1 MFRKV
6 RYFILCILIF
16 GVEIVYSQ
24 NFNALKKEADGEF
37 LKGQFLEAKSKY
49 RQLLAAD
56 QKSIDFNYKYGVC
69 IYETENKLNARKY
82 FDFILQQQGFPI
94 KSNFYR
100 GKIYQFEYEFD
111 KAIALFERC
120 KQDKTLNQLAANE
133 INSCLAAKE
142 QIKLKS
148 SLVVKEKYLTQL
160 GNHEKFYQL
169 TQPYSFYSPD
179 KGEIFDKQNSTSS
192 FKPKYLF
199 KRGMK
204 YRVFASYSDKKENG
218 LDIFIQIKNTDG
230 DWAEIIRIPKVNTLN
245 DDNYPFYDDSTQ
257 TLYFASKGHNS
268 MGGYDIFKVNYD
280 WKTNTVGDVVNIGFP
295 YNSPSDDYLFVPDF
309 NKNCAY
315 FTTHRSGELLNAEV
329 LYVSLKQHDDDII
342 SAIGQWVDEVDQK
355 QHTVKI
361 YLRNTESN
369 ESFGPFVSDISGR
382 IALYFPVNGTYEYMV
397 EYSVYGEVR
406 NFMKLVDIPKV
417 GERERI
423 EHTFRYFIE
432 NSIEQLE
439 ISTRV
444 KYLDQFEELDPL
456 KLQEISKLSIN
467 EKSLGNRNLIEEVS
481 AVDVFSKL
489 NIREPNKKMAVDKLL
504 DSLLAKEIDMENNE
518 RFRIQ
523 ANEKLKLNN
532 EIIASLKVEIAE
544 RKEQIPSEEQN
555 FDQQLN
561 QKKNQLQE
569 LLEENLVLN
578 DQIQRLNELNE
589 IRPNLDDITLLNE
602 ELNEIIH
609 TKSQEEVEIFVESKL
624 SQIQKT
630 FNIKVATP
638 NSIVSEL
645 LKEAEEKLIKNQ
657 NELLVFEKQIDSL
670 KRKIS
675 IIESEIKTLP
685 KKKQEIKQAELSN
698 IKKQLAIADELKGA
712 LSFENKLLSTE
723 TNAYRNNRDLIDYVS
738 EESLKI
744 KNIGLI
750 TELNNNF
757 ETKEK
762 LIEQLIEVTQGGSV
776 NSLTASL
783 QLAKE
788 NYENNKLNLSLIKDP
803 EEKIKQEKKLED
815 IFLKELNAISANEND
830 EVKEL
835 IQLAENRINR
845 LTESLD
851 SISNQKQL
859 SQANTIQE
867 TNKTLNTS
875 EQNLAS
881 QQQNSTNETTTE
893 TNKGQ
898 ETNETLNTSEQN
910 LASQQGKNNLNGSKE
925 NENNKTS
932 AFTSTQ
938 LSQIEAIVKSA
949 ELKSEPISASEQIT
963 LERMQ
968 RRATDTQQSEETSLM
983 VSKALGDK
991 STSQINEDIAIVT
1004 NKISQLQNEIQQ
1016 QKNSEIR
1023 RLLEQEKKFEEKR
1036 LSEFK
1041 TQLKQGTGS
1050 IELKLPSVNVNKD
1063 EIEVFSKTPAYSSY
1077 VNERIEYSRSV
1088 NTTNTIQQELGK
1100 LAHRLVTGSQLS
1112 IEEKSILKDSI
1123 TWLQN
1128 QLLENKKNIATINER
1143 LLTFENQSKFEALVA
1158 QKIMPIETS
1167 SNPKTEELRNFDFV
1181 KKENMT
1187 YDVALPIGERKL
1199 SGLVFRV
1206 QVGAFR
1212 KTVPPNLFRE
1222 FTPVNGELIGNGL
1235 TCYMAGFFNNSQ
1247 SAINARNEIRSLG
1260 YSDAF
1265 IVAYCDGKRIPF
1277 EQGQAYELNKKCT
1290 SISENELTIKLQE
1303 IFMQDNQVANV
1314 GSKIMSSKSSVDE
1327 FGVEIA
1333 GVTDHLYFTVQVGVF
1348 NKSLNPIRLKGIS
1361 ELFIHKADNGQL
1373 RYSSG
1378 RFENL
1383 IDAKNRKSEV
1393 NKNGIND
1400 AFVVAYYKGKRISFA
1415 EAQQLI
1421 ERSPEIVKY
1430 KNTDENLLT
1439 EKTVNGSM
1447 SALIANIDF
1456 SQLDTPV
1463 NSKKYYY
1470 TKSTKEMEV
1479 WNAWDASIP
1488 CGYDSF
1494 LEFSFTPIFESPF
1507 STPSVL
1513 ATLTKFQLKEFDQ
1526 KYLGKIIFNLTSEN
1540 SGEILN
1546 HMIRSAYMYEVKQ
1559 NKMIVYALNQ
1569 IEKEQL
1575 ILVKEQFE
1583 EE

>member
-1 MFRKV
+1 
-6 RYFILCILIF
+6 LCILIF

-893 TNKGQ
+893 TNTGQ

-910 LASQQGKNNLNGSKE
+910 LASQQQNST
-925 NENNKTS
+925 NET
-932 AFTSTQ
+932 
-938 LSQIEAIVKSA
+938 
-949 ELKSEPISASEQIT
+949 
-963 LERMQ
+963 
-968 RRATDTQQSEETSLM
+968 ATDTNTGQET
-983 VSKALGDK
+983 
-991 STSQINEDIAIVT
+991 NET
-1004 NKISQLQNEIQQ
+1004 
-1016 QKNSEIR
+1016 
-1023 RLLEQEKKFEEKR
+1023 
-1036 LSEFK
+1036 
-1041 TQLKQGTGS
+1041 
-1050 IELKLPSVNVNKD
+1050 
-1063 EIEVFSKTPAYSSY
+1063 
-1077 VNERIEYSRSV
+1077 
-1088 NTTNTIQQELGK
+1088 
-1100 LAHRLVTGSQLS
+1100 
-1112 IEEKSILKDSI
+1112 
-1123 TWLQN
+1123 
-1128 QLLENKKNIATINER
+1128 
-1143 LLTFENQSKFEALVA
+1143 
-1158 QKIMPIETS
+1158 
-1167 SNPKTEELRNFDFV
+1167 
-1181 KKENMT
+1181 
-1187 YDVALPIGERKL
+1187 
-1199 SGLVFRV
+1199 
-1206 QVGAFR
+1206 
-1212 KTVPPNLFRE
+1212 
-1222 FTPVNGELIGNGL
+1222 
-1235 TCYMAGFFNNSQ
+1235 
-1247 SAINARNEIRSLG
+1247 
-1260 YSDAF
+1260 
-1265 IVAYCDGKRIPF
+1265 
-1277 EQGQAYELNKKCT
+1277 
-1290 SISENELTIKLQE
+1290 
-1303 IFMQDNQVANV
+1303 
-1314 GSKIMSSKSSVDE
+1314 
-1327 FGVEIA
+1327 
-1333 GVTDHLYFTVQVGVF
+1333 
-1348 NKSLNPIRLKGIS
+1348 
-1361 ELFIHKADNGQL
+1361 
-1373 RYSSG
+1373 
-1378 RFENL
+1378 
-1383 IDAKNRKSEV
+1383 
-1393 NKNGIND
+1393 
-1400 AFVVAYYKGKRISFA
+1400 
-1415 EAQQLI
+1415 
-1421 ERSPEIVKY
+1421 
-1430 KNTDENLLT
+1430 
-1439 EKTVNGSM
+1439 
-1447 SALIANIDF
+1447 
-1456 SQLDTPV
+1456 
-1463 NSKKYYY
+1463 
-1470 TKSTKEMEV
+1470 
-1479 WNAWDASIP
+1479 
-1488 CGYDSF
+1488 
-1494 LEFSFTPIFESPF
+1494 
-1507 STPSVL
+1507 
-1513 ATLTKFQLKEFDQ
+1513 
-1526 KYLGKIIFNLTSEN
+1526 
-1540 SGEILN
+1540 
-1546 HMIRSAYMYEVKQ
+1546 
-1559 NKMIVYALNQ
+1559 
-1569 IEKEQL
+1569 
-1575 ILVKEQFE
+1575 
-1583 EE
+1583 